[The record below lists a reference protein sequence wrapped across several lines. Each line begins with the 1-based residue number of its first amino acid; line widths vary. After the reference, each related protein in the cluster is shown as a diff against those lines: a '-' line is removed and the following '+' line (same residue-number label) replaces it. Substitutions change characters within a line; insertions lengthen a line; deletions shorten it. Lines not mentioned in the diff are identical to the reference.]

1 MSTPDKASVRDEVSR
16 LKADFNQLNAE
27 GKIPDQL
34 KVLMSS
40 MLLTIDLI
48 LLWLRQTHQNNRNS
62 SIPPSKPNRINS
74 PWRKLAAREKAKK
87 AAWIGP

>member
-48 LLWLRQTHQNNRNS
+48 LLWLRQTHQNKNNRDS

-74 PWRKLAAREKAKK
+74 P
-87 AAWIGP
+87 

>member
-1 MSTPDKASVRDEVSR
+1 MSALDKALVRDEVSR

-40 MLLTIDLI
+40 
-48 LLWLRQTHQNNRNS
+48 
-62 SIPPSKPNRINS
+62 SIPHDIYDGFP
-74 PWRKLAAREKAKK
+74 
-87 AAWIGP
+87 

>member
-1 MSTPDKASVRDEVSR
+1 MSALDKALVRDEVSR

-74 PWRKLAAREKAKK
+74 P
-87 AAWIGP
+87 